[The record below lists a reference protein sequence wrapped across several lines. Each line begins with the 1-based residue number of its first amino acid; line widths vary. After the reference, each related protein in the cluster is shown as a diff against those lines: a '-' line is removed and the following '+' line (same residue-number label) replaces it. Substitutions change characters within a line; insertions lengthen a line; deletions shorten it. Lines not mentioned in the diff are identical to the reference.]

1 MITFLSR
8 NILSKCALL
17 LACMVIIYSQPVFAQ
32 KSFKER
38 SWTTAFYANCKLP
51 RSKDHGKSVSWVKI
65 GKDRKVQFKLLPGQ
79 VGGCGTDDMVRHGAP
94 FWERAEL
101 RQKDYMQLGRIH
113 RISFQALFLEGFTGE
128 RETFFQIH
136 GWNGACE
143 AYPPLMMK
151 FHNGRLRI
159 DTLANVG
166 EKAGQEWMSN
176 EQGSHRTLQ
185 FRTIKIENIYNRP
198 QQFDVVLDATGER
211 SGLLSVSLN
220 GMSVV
225 EKAKIEYA
233 PCAKPHVKFGIY
245 RPGRG
250 LAASR
255 VLFDNLSIRQE
266 AN

>member
-1 MITFLSR
+1 MKTFPFRNTLSSLA
-8 NILSKCALL
+8 LSLICL
-17 LACMVIIYSQPVFAQ
+17 VIVYEQPAFAQ
-32 KSFKER
+32 KSFKEK

-51 RSKDHGKSVSWVKI
+51 SSKNHGKSVSWVKI

-79 VGGCGTDDMVRHGAP
+79 VGGCSTDDMARHSAP

-101 RQKDYMQLGRIH
+101 RQKDHMRLGLIH
-113 RISFQALFLEGFTGE
+113 RISFEALFLEGFTGE

-136 GWNGACE
+136 GWNGTCH

-159 DTLANVG
+159 DVLANVG
-166 EKAGQEWMSN
+166 EKAGQKWMSN
-176 EQGSHRTLQ
+176 EQGSHRSLQ
-185 FRTIKIENIYNRP
+185 LRTIKIENLYNLP
-198 QQFDVVLDATGER
+198 QQFDVVLDTTGER
-211 SGLLSVSLN
+211 SGLLSIYLN
-220 GMSVV
+220 GVGVV

-245 RPGRG
+245 RPGKG
-250 LAASR
+250 SVTSR

-266 AN
+266 TN